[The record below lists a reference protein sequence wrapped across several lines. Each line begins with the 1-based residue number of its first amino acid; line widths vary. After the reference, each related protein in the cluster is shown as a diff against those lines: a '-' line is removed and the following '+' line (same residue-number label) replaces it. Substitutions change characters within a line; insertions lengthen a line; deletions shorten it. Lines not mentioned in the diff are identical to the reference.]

1 MGANI
6 GGGSGVTGVTSP
18 GYGVFGFCS
27 TGNAVFGFSDSG
39 GILPQRHPDPGG
51 RSLVGE
57 EHRDRADA
65 DEPGPGHHPGQCG
78 RSLRAGSDPGHRIA
92 RVVYHPPEQDRLK
105 ERQGCLVRRQ
115 LRRPPRGNARSPS
128 LGVMFLDR
136 RAPRSVCLDCFG
148 RPIRCQIPSSA
159 VHACPETTGSGGGH
173 QRACTWGL
181 AAPTL
186 KVEVLVRFQAE
197 FSYRDRWWWHV
208 DNFEW
213 GKHRPY
219 R

>member
-1 MGANI
+1 MWPAGCAGLVRRRPAVRSGPRVLGANI
-6 GGGSGVTGVTSP
+6 GGGSGVTGVTST
-18 GYGVFGFCS
+18 GYGVFGFSS
-27 TGNAVFGFSDSG
+27 TGNAVFGLSDSG

-92 RVVYHPPEQDRLK
+92 RVVYHSPEQDRLK

-159 VHACPETTGSGGGH
+159 VYACPET
-173 QRACTWGL
+173 
-181 AAPTL
+181 
-186 KVEVLVRFQAE
+186 
-197 FSYRDRWWWHV
+197 YRLRRRSSASLYMGPRGTDT
-208 DNFEW
+208 E
-213 GKHRPY
+213 G
-219 R
+219 